1 MEQPK
6 NNLKIISDKKNARV
20 ILPNMLTLIGVCIG
34 LTSIRFAL
42 DEKFEFAI
50 IAIIFAALIDGLDG
64 RIARLIKGTSKV
76 GKELDSLTDMISFG
90 VAPAFI
96 MYFWK
101 LNTLGRFGWLVCLIY
116 VICVAL
122 RLARFNVNSNQEPSW
137 RDNFFE
143 GVPSPAGGILVL
155 TPLIIS
161 ITNFDYIQINYD
173 IVVPSFFIITSL
185 LLISKFPS
193 YSFKKI
199 VIQRKTTIFLLFG
212 IVLFFGLLLI
222 YPFNVISIS
231 AIIYLSILPI
241 SFFHYQKLKKKM
253 KIKILK
259 KKMTILKMFYNE
271 KKCYCISSRR

>member
-6 NNLKIISDKKNARV
+6 NNLKIITDKKNARV

-42 DEKFEFAI
+42 DGNFEFAI

-64 RIARLIKGTSKV
+64 RIARLIKATSKV

-161 ITNFDYIQINYD
+161 LTNFNFIQLNYNI
-173 IVVPSFFIITSL
+173 IVPAFFITTSL

-222 YPFNVISIS
+222 YPFNVIAIS
-231 AIIYLSILPI
+231 SIIYLLMLPI
-241 SFFHYQKLKKKM
+241 SFFHYQKLKKQHADNS
-253 KIKILK
+253 LADDDD
-259 KKMTILKMFYNE
+259 LE
-271 KKCYCISSRR
+271 DVL

>member
-6 NNLKIISDKKNARV
+6 NNLKIVTDKKTNARV

-34 LTSIRFAL
+34 LSSIRFAL
-42 DEKFEFAI
+42 DGKFEFAI
-50 IAIIFAALIDGLDG
+50 IAIMFAALIDGLDG

-101 LNTLGRFGWLVCLIY
+101 LNTLGRFGWLLCLIF

-122 RLARFNVNSNQEPSW
+122 RLARFNVNTGQAPSW

-155 TPLIIS
+155 TPLIFS
-161 ITNFDYIQINYD
+161 LTSFEFLKINYD
-173 IVVPSFFIITSL
+173 LLVPIVFIITSL

-199 VIQRKTTIFLLFG
+199 VIQRRATIFLLFG

-222 YPFNVISIS
+222 YPFNMISIS
-231 AIIYLSILPI
+231 AIIYLSMLPI
-241 SFFHYQKLKKKM
+241 SFFHYQKLKKQNEDQSYKDDDDLED
-253 KIKILK
+253 IL
-259 KKMTILKMFYNE
+259 
-271 KKCYCISSRR
+271 

>member
-1 MEQPK
+1 MEKPK
-6 NNLKIISDKKNARV
+6 NNLKIVSDKKANARV

-34 LTSIRFAL
+34 LSSIRFAL
-42 DEKFEFAI
+42 DGKFEFAI
-50 IAIIFAALIDGLDG
+50 IAIILAAIIDGLDG

-101 LNTLGRFGWLVCLIY
+101 LNTLGRFGWLLCLIY

-122 RLARFNVNSNQEPSW
+122 RLARFNVNTGQAPSW

-155 TPLIIS
+155 TPLIFS
-161 ITNFDYIQINYD
+161 LTSFDFININYD
-173 IVVPSFFIITSL
+173 IVVPIFFIVTSL

-212 IVLFFGLLLI
+212 IVLFFGLVLV

-231 AIIYLSILPI
+231 AIIYLLMLPI
-241 SFFHYQKLKKKM
+241 SFIHYQKLKKQNEGQNSSDEDDDLED
-253 KIKILK
+253 IL
-259 KKMTILKMFYNE
+259 
-271 KKCYCISSRR
+271 